1 MRFRMPFVLNIRTK
15 MNDYRENNALTKCST
30 PGKNAMEN
38 SNRYVKRRTSAFVLN
53 ILLPHSAPVVAFSQ
67 TKYETKALDCRH
79 NAHQDKQNKAAIMK
93 PAKPVGISLIALEG
107 NNIERSCMC
116 IGKTETLPL

>member
-1 MRFRMPFVLNIRTK
+1 MCEIYYKDIRVLTN
-15 MNDYRENNALTKCST
+15 CPT

-38 SNRYVKRRTSAFVLN
+38 SNRYVKRRTSAFVRN
-53 ILLPHSAPVVAFSQ
+53 ILFPHSAPVVAFSL
-67 TKYETKALDCRH
+67 TKYETIALDCRH
-79 NAHQDKQNKAAIMK
+79 KAHQDKLNKAAIMR

-116 IGKTETLPL
+116 IGKTEIGRAHV

>member
-1 MRFRMPFVLNIRTK
+1 MCKICYKDIRVLTN
-15 MNDYRENNALTKCST
+15 CPT

-53 ILLPHSAPVVAFSQ
+53 ILLPYSAPVVAFSL
-67 TKYETKALDCRH
+67 TKYETIALDCRH
-79 NAHQDKQNKAAIMK
+79 NTHQDKPNKAAIMR